1 MVVMKRWPIRH
12 TYEGGHFLINDL
24 IHNFC
29 RHNAEIHLKSIVTD
43 HKDTVGTA
51 GQSQGTN
58 EPLRWVLFLTETI
71 LDTES

>member
-24 IHNFC
+24 IHNFS

-43 HKDTVGTA
+43 HKDT
-51 GQSQGTN
+51 
-58 EPLRWVLFLTETI
+58 
-71 LDTES
+71 